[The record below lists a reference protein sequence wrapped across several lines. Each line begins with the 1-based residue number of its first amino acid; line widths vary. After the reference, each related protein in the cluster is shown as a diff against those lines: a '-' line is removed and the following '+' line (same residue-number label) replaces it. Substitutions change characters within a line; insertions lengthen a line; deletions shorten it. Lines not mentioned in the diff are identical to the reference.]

1 MYAYMNQEAK
11 KNNWTPNENDLM
23 HFVHCG
29 ANYYNTYPSKAN
41 IPLPTKKDAIIEALQ
56 TLIANNSHIDDIE
69 TEMCLELVEG
79 PLISQAIDYALKNS
93 IPRMYLAQTPQK
105 KAARHFCCFGK
116 IAKE

>member
-41 IPLPTKKDAIIEALQ
+41 IPLTTKKDAIIEALQ
-56 TLIANNSHIDDIE
+56 TLIANNRHMDDIS

-93 IPRMYLAQTPQK
+93 IPPMYLAQTPQK
-105 KAARHFCCFGK
+105 KASRHFCCFGK
-116 IAKE
+116 SIKE